1 MSLDHSALYT
11 ELRTLLGESGL
22 LTDPLAVTAH
32 NTDWRGRYQG
42 TAPWVVQPASTAQV
56 IEVIKACAKA
66 GVPLVPQGGNTSQC
80 GAATPRQGYPEII
93 LSLSRMNRILELDA
107 ENATLVCEAGA
118 VLAQVQKHAEAAGFL
133 FPLSLASEGSAQIG
147 GVISTNAGGTAVLR
161 YGNMRAQVLGLE
173 VVLADGRC
181 WNGLKGLRKDNTGY
195 DLKQCFIGAEGTL
208 GVITRAVLRLYP
220 LPRQRVTAWLSVP
233 SPTLAVR
240 LLRFLRTQCGDRISA
255 FELVSHSA
263 LSLVLH
269 HIPLFQAPLDPLPAW
284 SVLVELEEFDAQ
296 APLQGLLEKA
306 LVLALEE
313 RLLDNAV
320 LAQSLTEAQA
330 LWALRERIS
339 EAQKREGISIKHD
352 ISVPVSRIPEF
363 IEHAGKNLEAAFPGI
378 RVVCFG
384 HVGDGNLHYNL
395 SFADPERNRILVPQ
409 TPAVNRIVHDVVSA
423 LNGSISAEHGIGQL
437 KVQELI
443 HYKDPVALDLMKKL
457 KMLLDPQGLL
467 NPGKILA

>member
-1 MSLDHSALYT
+1 MDHFALYAD
-11 ELRTLLGESGL
+11 LHALLGESGL
-22 LTDPLAVTAH
+22 LTDPQVVAAH
-32 NTDWRGRYQG
+32 NTDWRGRYRG
-42 TAPWVVQPASTAQV
+42 TAPWVVQPTSTAQV
-56 IEVIKACAKA
+56 MEVIKACAKA

-80 GAATPRQGYPEII
+80 GAATPRSGHPEII

-118 VLAQVQKHAEAAGFL
+118 ILAQVQKHAEASGFL

-208 GVITRAVLRLYP
+208 GIITRAVLRLYP

-240 LLRFLRTQCGDRISA
+240 LLRFLRAQCGDRISA

-269 HIPLFQAPLDPLPAW
+269 HLPQFQAPLDPLPAW

-330 LWALRERIS
+330 LWALREQIS

-363 IEHAGKNLEAAFPGI
+363 IELAGKNLETAFPGI

-395 SFADPERNRILVPQ
+395 SFANPERNRTLVPQ

-437 KVQELI
+437 KVQELV

>member
-1 MSLDHSALYT
+1 MVHSALYAD
-11 ELRTLLGESGL
+11 LRARLGESGL
-22 LTDPLAVTAH
+22 LTDPLAVAAH

-56 IEVIKACAKA
+56 IDVIKACANA

-80 GAATPRQGYPEII
+80 GAATPRVGHPEII

-161 YGNMRAQVLGLE
+161 YGNMRSQVLGLE

-208 GVITRAVLRLYP
+208 GIITRAVLRLYP

-233 SPTLAVR
+233 SPALAVG
-240 LLRFLRTQCGDRISA
+240 LLRFLRAQCGDRISA
-255 FELVSHSA
+255 FELISHSA

-269 HIPLFQAPLDPLPAW
+269 HIPQFQAPLDPLPAW
-284 SVLVELEEFDAQ
+284 SVLIELEEFDAL

-313 RLLDNAV
+313 GLLDNAV
-320 LAQSLTEAQA
+320 LAQSLAEAQA

-363 IEHAGKNLEAAFPGI
+363 IECAGRNLEAAFPGI

-395 SFADPERNRILVPQ
+395 SFADPERNRTLIPQ
-409 TPAVNRIVHDVVSA
+409 TPAVNRIVHDVVST
-423 LNGSISAEHGIGQL
+423 LDGSISAEHGIGQL
-437 KVQELI
+437 KVQELV